1 MSGVIDFNEFIN
13 SDNPVLVDFYASW
26 CSPCK
31 MIAPFVDELHA
42 EGYGVVKL
50 DIDEHEE
57 LVKEHKVMGVP
68 TLLVFKNGEVVDKH
82 TGFAPKVMI
91 QSMLDKH
98 K

>member
-1 MSGVIDFNEFIN
+1 MNGVIDFNEFIN
-13 SDNPVLVDFYASW
+13 SDNPVLVDFYATW

-31 MIAPFVDELHA
+31 MIAPFVDELQA
-42 EGYGVVKL
+42 EGYDTIKI
-50 DIDEHEE
+50 DIEANEA
-57 LVKEHKVMGVP
+57 LVNEYQVMSVP

-82 TGFAPKVMI
+82 TGFAPKAMI